1 MLTEDIEDLDLEL
14 QEWRK
19 QGDDR
24 NRLEEA
30 RRLVPWQEAT
40 DRPQRYEGSL
50 EPSLHRTLSQL
61 ERLKRIRLG
70 QPVLP
75 AIKVEVSH

>member
-1 MLTEDIEDLDLEL
+1 MESIVGMLTEDIEDLDLEL

-50 EPSLHRTLSQL
+50 DPLSTALFRSLSD
-61 ERLKRIRLG
+61 
-70 QPVLP
+70 
-75 AIKVEVSH
+75 